1 MTTPEPAQKNTKA
14 WVATIGSALV
24 SLLPTI
30 LQFAGAL
37 PPPWGLIATG
47 VGMIISAITGKATYQ
62 ASNAPTGT
70 VLVPTP
76 ITNPGGTFNNPYK
89 QA

>member
-1 MTTPEPAQKNTKA
+1 MTTPEPKQKNTKA
-14 WVATIGSALV
+14 WIATIGSALV
-24 SLLPTI
+24 SFLPAI

-76 ITNPGGTFNNPYK
+76 IARPDGTITNPYK
-89 QA
+89 